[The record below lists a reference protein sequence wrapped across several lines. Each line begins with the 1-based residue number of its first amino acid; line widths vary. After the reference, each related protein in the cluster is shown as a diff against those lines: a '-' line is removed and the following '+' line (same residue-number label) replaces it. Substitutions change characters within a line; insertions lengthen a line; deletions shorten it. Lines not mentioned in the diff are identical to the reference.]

1 MLNGFNH
8 GWLDFE
14 PGVLKSI
21 AGSGICPPLPA
32 LIRVDE
38 FQPVNPWRVAL
49 PQSSLLL
56 HRPRSECIKVVL
68 PVENFAANYL
78 SHPRGQPHPWPYNLD
93 QLFYV
98 PYSEPILMPVTFL
111 RYFSAAVL
119 ASAVWLYAADKPKT
133 NSAPAPADPYAEVQ
147 PATES
152 IDLGMYE
159 RIRDEGLNRSHVME
173 FASALMDGIGPRL
186 TASPNARKA
195 NDWTRDTLTKI
206 GLENAH
212 LEDWGEF
219 GIGWQ
224 QLNTWARLVAPDTAV
239 LIVQATPWSPATSG
253 PVTGDVVF
261 VNIQNEKDMDQYKGK
276 LAGKI
281 VLFGAMRPV
290 PPLEKALFTRST
302 EKDLE
307 ETAEFP
313 VNANAGGL
321 PPELMARIRER
332 MERQKL
338 IEKIAEFFAL
348 EKVAAVIEPSRDGA
362 NGGGSGGTLFDDNG
376 ATLGRTPY
384 KADKQV
390 KIPVVVAAIES
401 YGRLYRLTQAHV
413 PASVEIDVETK
424 FTGEHEHAFN
434 TIAEIPGTDPRLKD
448 QVVMV
453 GGHLDSWIAGT
464 GATDNGAGT
473 IVAMEAVRIL
483 KALDIKPRR
492 TIRIALWTGEEQ
504 GLFGS
509 KGYVTQHFGSFK
521 TSTAPDQMQLPES
534 MRRPAGPL
542 EVKPEQKLISA
553 YFNVDN
559 GSGKIR
565 GIYTQGNAA
574 VAPIFAQW
582 IAPLKDLGITTITMR
597 NTGGTDHL
605 SFDAVGIPGFQ
616 FVQDDLDYDTRTH
629 HSNEDVY
636 ERLQAADLKQIA
648 TVEAI
653 FVFNAAQR
661 DQMMPRKPLPD
672 PDRLDKLR
680 APLENVFPG
689 ATAPEKKQ

>member
-1 MLNGFNH
+1 MAFTI
-8 GWLDFE
+8 
-14 PGVLKSI
+14 SRSCC
-21 AGSGICPPLPA
+21 AAA
-32 LIRVDE
+32 LATSV
-38 FQPVNPWRVAL
+38 
-49 PQSSLLL
+49 
-56 HRPRSECIKVVL
+56 
-68 PVENFAANYL
+68 
-78 SHPRGQPHPWPYNLD
+78 
-93 QLFYV
+93 
-98 PYSEPILMPVTFL
+98 M
-111 RYFSAAVL
+111 
-119 ASAVWLYAADKPKT
+119 LYAADKPK
-133 NSAPAPADPYAEVQ
+133 APAAPPATDPYSEVQ
-147 PATES
+147 PATECL
-152 IDLGMYE
+152 DLNMYQ

-186 TASPNARKA
+186 TGSPNGKKA
-195 NDWTRDTLTKI
+195 NEWTRDTLTKI
-206 GLENAH
+206 GLENAR

-219 GIGWQ
+219 GMGWQ
-224 QLNTWARLVAPDTAV
+224 QLNTWARMVTPDTAV

-253 PVTGDVVF
+253 PVTGDVAYVS
-261 VNIQNEKDMDQYKGK
+261 IQNEKDMDQYKGK

-290 PPLEKALFTRST
+290 PPLEKPLFTRNT
-302 EKDLE
+302 EKDLDAL
-307 ETAEFP
+307 AEFP
-313 VNANAGGL
+313 VSVNAGGI
-321 PPELMARIRER
+321 PPEIMARIRER

-338 IEKIAEFFAL
+338 VDKINAFFAD

-376 ATLGRTPY
+376 AALGRTPY
-384 KADKQV
+384 HADTRV
-390 KIPVVVAAIES
+390 KVPVVVAAIES

-413 PASVEIDVETK
+413 PTSVELDVETK

-434 TIAEIPGTDPRLKD
+434 TVAEIPGTDPRLKE
-448 QVVMV
+448 QVVML

-483 KALDIKPRR
+483 KALEIKPRR
-492 TIRIALWTGEEQ
+492 TIRIALWTGEEE
-504 GLFGS
+504 GLLGS
-509 KGYVTQHFGSFK
+509 KGYVAEHFGSPK
-521 TSTAPDQMQLPES
+521 TSTAPDQAQLPEY
-534 MRRPAGPL
+534 MRRAASL
-542 EVKPEQKLISA
+542 EIKPDQKLISA

-565 GIYTQGNAA
+565 GVYAQGNAA

-582 IAPLKDLGITTITMR
+582 IAPLKDLGVTTITER

-616 FVQDDLDYDTRTH
+616 FIQDDLDYDTRTH

-653 FVFNAAQR
+653 FVYNAAQR

-672 PDRLDKLR
+672 PEKTEKLR
-680 APLENVFPG
+680 APLQGIFPG
-689 ATAPEKKQ
+689 AATEEEKKPQ